1 MEVLQKDAA
10 GKMTRSIES
19 FRKELGKVRTGRASF
34 SLLDGIKVDYYGTP
48 TPLQQVGTL
57 SVPESRLITVTPWD
71 AKMIGPIEKA
81 IQAGGLG
88 LNPSSDGKVVRIP
101 IPPLTEERRKELVA
115 GEEDGRDARVSVQYP
130 PGGDRGIKREGK
142 KKAISEDDEARP
154 EGSEGDRILHQEDRR
169 HPGAKEQESEIEGP
183 SGASVSSTT
192 ASGRRNEPWPYVS
205 PMNAPPADLPD
216 TCPPIHR

>member
-1 MEVLQKDAA
+1 MEALQKDVA

-71 AKMIGPIEKA
+71 TKMIGPIEKA

-101 IPPLTEERRKELVA
+101 IPPLTEERRRELVKLVKKMA
-115 GEEDGRDARVSVQYP
+115 EDARVSV
-130 PGGDRGIKREGK
+130 RNIRREAIERVKEKEK
-142 KKAISEDDEARP
+142 KKEISEDEMKRGQ
-154 EGSEGDRILHQEDRR
+154 ERIQKETDAFIKKIDDILK
-169 HPGAKEQESEIEGP
+169 AKEQEILE
-183 SGASVSSTT
+183 V
-192 ASGRRNEPWPYVS
+192 
-205 PMNAPPADLPD
+205 
-216 TCPPIHR
+216 